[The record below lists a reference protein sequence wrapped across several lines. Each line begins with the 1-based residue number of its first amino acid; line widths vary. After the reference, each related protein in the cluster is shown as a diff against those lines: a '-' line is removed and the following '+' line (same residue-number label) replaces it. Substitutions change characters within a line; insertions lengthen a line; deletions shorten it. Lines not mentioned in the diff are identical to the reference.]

1 LNKYPKLRSV
11 LQHGLKNFDN
21 LKVEW
26 VHGAAPTAYFYDSS
40 GNQISEVVLGDRTFT
55 ELVDLFSEHSFTPS
69 LEKLPY
75 PETPLAVREYGG
87 HTYKFYDTLNG
98 IKPATDFAKAS
109 GGYVLTVT
117 SAQEQDFLGKVLG
130 ELKIPKVWMG
140 GSDLEEEGVWK
151 WGAGGPEENR
161 VFWRSNPTTTETD
174 QGVKEYTLWFP
185 GEPNN
190 MDTENCGQIFPDGW
204 NDASCY
210 SEKAAL
216 VVEIGNDPLQDPP
229 VEATAETK
237 NDL

>member
-1 LNKYPKLRSV
+1 
-11 LQHGLKNFDN
+11 LQHGLKNFEN

-26 VHGAAPTAYFYDSS
+26 VHGVAPTAYFYDSS
-40 GNQISEVVLGDRTFT
+40 GNQVSEVVLGDRTFT
-55 ELVDLFSEHSFTPS
+55 ELVALFSEHSFTPTI
-69 LEKLPY
+69 EKLPY

-98 IKPATDFAKAS
+98 IKDATEFAKNS

-117 SAQEQDFLGKVLG
+117 SAQEQDFLGKVLV

-151 WGAGGPEENR
+151 WSGGPEANL
-161 VFWRSNPTTTETD
+161 VFWRTNPTTEAD
-174 QGVKEYTLWFP
+174 HGVMGYTLWFS

-190 MDTENCGQIFPDGW
+190 MDSENCGQIFPDGW

-210 SEKAAL
+210 SEKSAL

-229 VEATAETK
+229 VEAPLETK
-237 NDL
+237 TDL

>member
-1 LNKYPKLRSV
+1 
-11 LQHGLKNFDN
+11 LQYGLKNFDN

-40 GNQISEVVLGDRTFT
+40 GNQISEVPLGDRTFT
-55 ELVDLFSEHSFTPS
+55 ELQALFSEHSFTPTI
-69 LEKLPY
+69 EKLSY
-75 PETPLAVREYGG
+75 PDTPLAVREYGG

-98 IKPATDFAKAS
+98 IKTATDFAKAS

-117 SAQEQDFLGKVLG
+117 SAQEQDFIGKVLN

-140 GSDLEEEGVWK
+140 ASDTEEEGVWK
-151 WGAGGPEENR
+151 WSGGPEENLI
-161 VFWRSNPTTTETD
+161 FWKSNPTETD
-174 QGVKEYTLWFP
+174 VKRYTYWFS

-190 MDTENCGQIFPDGW
+190 IDTEDCGQIFPDGW

-210 SEKAAL
+210 SEQAAL

-229 VEATAETK
+229 VESSETK
-237 NDL
+237 TDL